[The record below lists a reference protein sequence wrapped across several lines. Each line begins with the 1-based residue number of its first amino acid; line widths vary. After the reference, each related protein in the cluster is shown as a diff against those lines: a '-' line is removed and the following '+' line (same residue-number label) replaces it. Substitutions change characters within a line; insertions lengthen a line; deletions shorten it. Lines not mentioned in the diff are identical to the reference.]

1 MENPSISSTSH
12 PIRLQIFWESN
23 EEKVLKQIK
32 KVASKWKN
40 IQARGIRNLADLTK
54 GLSKLDIFGN
64 GMSSIHIKKGIEE

>member
-1 MENPSISSTSH
+1 
-12 PIRLQIFWESN
+12 
-23 EEKVLKQIK
+23 VLKQIK